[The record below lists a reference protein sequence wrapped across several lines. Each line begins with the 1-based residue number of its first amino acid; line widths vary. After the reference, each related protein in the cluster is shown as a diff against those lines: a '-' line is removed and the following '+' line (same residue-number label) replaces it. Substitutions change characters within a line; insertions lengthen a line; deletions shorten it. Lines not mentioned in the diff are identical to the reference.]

1 MTAEIVN
8 LKRFRKQKLRA
19 DTAAASDV
27 NRARTGHTKA
37 ERAKSARERET
48 LDRTLD
54 NAERQGIPLPAA
66 ANAAGFPTVAGHD
79 NEDLDP
85 GNVS

>member
-19 DTAAASDV
+19 DKTAASDV
-27 NRARTGHTKA
+27 NRARTGRTKA
-37 ERAKSARERET
+37 ERAKSSRERET

-54 NAERQGIPLPAA
+54 NAELQSIPVPVA

-79 NEDLDP
+79 DEDLDP